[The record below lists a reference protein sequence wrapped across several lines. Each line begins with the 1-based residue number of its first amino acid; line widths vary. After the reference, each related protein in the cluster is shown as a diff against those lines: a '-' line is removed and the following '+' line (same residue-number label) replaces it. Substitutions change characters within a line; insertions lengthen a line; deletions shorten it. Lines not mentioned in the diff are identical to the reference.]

1 VDPLEHDATRDIRL
15 TRINCQISI
24 SFLCKNLFIE
34 ASIIMQ
40 LRYKNIS
47 IHVPFRNYTIENF
60 NKRTLL
66 KEEKIEAINI

>member
-1 VDPLEHDATRDIRL
+1 
-15 TRINCQISI
+15 
-24 SFLCKNLFIE
+24 
-34 ASIIMQ
+34 MQ

-66 KEEKIEAINI
+66 KEEKIEAINIWKNIKCPI